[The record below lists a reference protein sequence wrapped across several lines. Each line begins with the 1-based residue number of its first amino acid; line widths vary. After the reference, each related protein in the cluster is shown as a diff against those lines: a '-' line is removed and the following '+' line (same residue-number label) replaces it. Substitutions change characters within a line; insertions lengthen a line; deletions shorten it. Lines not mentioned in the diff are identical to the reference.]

1 MKTYKFNIDG
11 RELSLRYDAGQGR
24 LAQVLLDG
32 ESPKPSPEDMP
43 RYAAVIS
50 LAILEHETA
59 VMHDDET
66 DIITL
71 RGQKSRWANPADS
84 MNERGSLLK
93 NLLGW

>member
-1 MKTYKFNIDG
+1 MKTYKFTIEG
-11 RELSLRYDAGQGR
+11 RELSLRFDVNKGYLSEMR
-24 LAQVLLDG
+24 LDG
-32 ESPKPSPEDMP
+32 EIPAIDAKEMPK
-43 RYAAVIS
+43 YAAVIS
-50 LAILEHETA
+50 LALLEHDTA

-93 NLLGW
+93 NILGW